1 MQWVVSIT
9 PNPLKMM
16 ELLRKFDVKTQEL
29 LRLIFIL
36 AFIHFSQI
44 INAQN
49 SNPIN
54 TDTTSEI
61 VGPFSG
67 YLVLTGGGMHAASL
81 KKFVELCGKKNP
93 LIVVITSA
101 GTIEK
106 KGETTYIQIRSMFK
120 DAGTENVKIYFHLDS
135 NESKSDSMYNY
146 LAKADGVWFTG
157 GRQWRLADIYLNKR
171 FINSIQSIL
180 NRNGVIGGNSAG
192 ASIMGSFLARGDT
205 KSALIMDGDHKTGF
219 GLIGNCAID
228 QHLLARNRQFDLLE
242 IRKKYPN
249 LLGIGIDERTSIV
262 VHRNKL
268 EVIGESVVAIYDGKY
283 LADDGQSM
291 LYNKENDQKFYFLK
305 AGDTYDLKSRL
316 PHLKTHKN

>member
-1 MQWVVSIT
+1 ML
-9 PNPLKMM
+9 NPLQMM

-180 NRNGVIGGNSAG
+180 NREGLVRRL
-192 ASIMGSFLARGDT
+192 SILN
-205 KSALIMDGDHKTGF
+205 I
-219 GLIGNCAID
+219 
-228 QHLLARNRQFDLLE
+228 E
-242 IRKKYPN
+242 
-249 LLGIGIDERTSIV
+249 
-262 VHRNKL
+262 
-268 EVIGESVVAIYDGKY
+268 ESVVEKVA
-283 LADDGQSM
+283 LADLELEMGARGLNRNIEKSITYFAANQLVKLNIEQPIIINLILEDNELIPEIIP
-291 LYNKENDQKFYFLK
+291 LYYIKEN
-305 AGDTYDLKSRL
+305 KSAIDIIFRF
-316 PHLKTHKN
+316 